1 MRQASSTSGKLADIS
16 RGILGLRPYPVK
28 PKPVFGQGICPVPAA
43 AADCLPTLSTGPA
56 VTLTLVLLAAAAI
69 VAGAAL
75 IVRRRSG
82 PGSRRQQAVGEVL
95 DAADALEARLRDARS
110 EIEAVAGDDEA
121 DPVRDAL
128 REMLRQRLWL
138 QQHGEAA
145 SLDELDAV
153 RGSIDAARLRI
164 EQQLLQIERARAPLH

>member
-1 MRQASSTSGKLADIS
+1 M
-16 RGILGLRPYPVK
+16 
-28 PKPVFGQGICPVPAA
+28 
-43 AADCLPTLSTGPA
+43 
-56 VTLTLVLLAAAAI
+56 TLTLVLLTAAAI
-69 VAGAAL
+69 AVAATL
-75 IVRRRSG
+75 IVRRRASQ
-82 PGSRRQQAVGEVL
+82 GSRREQVVSDVL

-110 EIEAVAGDDEA
+110 EITAVVGEDEA

-138 QQHGEAA
+138 QQHGQAA

-153 RGSIDAARLRI
+153 RESIDAARVRI